1 MTLHKSNQ
9 IIHCTQLGLSFSLK
23 EREKENV
30 FRAWLTTYYLSAASF
45 NKIWVI
51 FRWERK
57 PAPRIKDVVLVSWEG
72 EGEWVRFWDLI
83 NLLVLPSP
91 HILKKITKRIL
102 FNKKG
107 VLFDGFKSNYPLK
120 VFTNVQSSIELAC
133 IM

>member
-1 MTLHKSNQ
+1 M
-9 IIHCTQLGLSFSLK
+9 
-23 EREKENV
+23 
-30 FRAWLTTYYLSAASF
+30 
-45 NKIWVI
+45 
-51 FRWERK
+51 K

>member
-1 MTLHKSNQ
+1 M
-9 IIHCTQLGLSFSLK
+9 
-23 EREKENV
+23 
-30 FRAWLTTYYLSAASF
+30 
-45 NKIWVI
+45 
-51 FRWERK
+51 K

-102 FNKKG
+102 FIKKG
-107 VLFDGFKSNYPLK
+107 VLFDGFKSNHPVK
-120 VFTNVQSSIELAC
+120 VFNTNVQPLELAC